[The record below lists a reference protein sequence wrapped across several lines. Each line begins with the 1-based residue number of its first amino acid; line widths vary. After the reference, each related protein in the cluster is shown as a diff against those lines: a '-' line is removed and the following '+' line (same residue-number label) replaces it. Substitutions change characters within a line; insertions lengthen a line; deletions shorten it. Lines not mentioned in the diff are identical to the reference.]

1 MREES
6 SSDEDA
12 EEPEE
17 WEGADETS
25 CSEEEGEEVER
36 VSNAQRGCVRL
47 HGVVQSSAGLKGNR
61 GVGKGRKINNR
72 THLSALVLPT
82 QTDRQNNSFVL
93 HACLSSTREAILPR
107 ITSSLTS
114 LRERWG
120 STLRVASQRCPP
132 RNWSDR
138 RSYCTR
144 VPAARSS
151 WRAARSSAPR
161 CSDPTTSAYQ
171 PCSGHGIRSSGSLWR
186 ASGWWTSRWLPR
198 G

>member
-1 MREES
+1 MLGGWKKRAKSAESAEKRVCENDVLMSSDEDVPAPCPSATVLARRASREVKPMREES

-72 THLSALVLPT
+72 THLSVLMLPT
-82 QTDRQNNSFVL
+82 HLCFLRRQTDRIIVSYYTPV
-93 HACLSSTREAILPR
+93 CLPR
-107 ITSSLTS
+107 AKQS
-114 LRERWG
+114 
-120 STLRVASQRCPP
+120 CP
-132 RNWSDR
+132 
-138 RSYCTR
+138 
-144 VPAARSS
+144 
-151 WRAARSSAPR
+151 
-161 CSDPTTSAYQ
+161 
-171 PCSGHGIRSSGSLWR
+171 G
-186 ASGWWTSRWLPR
+186 
-198 G
+198 